1 MAIPSTQ
8 ASNASIYTTYGV
20 FLVFGLVVAWR
31 FSNRKEFLAAIRS
44 QPAIPLAFNFIA
56 SAMGCGILLTY
67 PEIGIVAGVQGVL
80 VYALSSA
87 LPIMLFAFVGPLVRK
102 NCPEG
107 FVLTQWVFQRFGYFA
122 GLYLGI
128 LTILT
133 MFLYMASELTSIQA
147 LVELL
152 TGMNGLPV
160 VIVECVVTTIYTTW
174 GGFHTSF
181 FTDNV
186 QGVMMTLL
194 LVVVSIAMG
203 TNIEIDRSQIA
214 ASGLTGS
221 TRLGWQLLYI
231 LPVAIASN
239 DCFLSGFWLRTFAS
253 RNDKE
258 LKIACAVATVV
269 IFVYLTLC
277 GFTGI
282 IADWSHVYP
291 GDPPQDAY
299 LAFFLIVQTLPSWVV
314 CFVLVFGVALSTAV
328 FDSLQSA
335 MVSSVSNDIFR
346 NKLPTK
352 YVRCLVIVVMI
363 PAIFVALK
371 SPNVL
376 QIFLISDLISAA
388 AMPSILLGL
397 SPHLYF
403 LNGFDIIVSG
413 LGGILTVFIFGCIYY
428 GSASGGG
435 SLLLLMNGLYG
446 DDWSAFGAF
455 VAAPVGSLISLVA
468 SVLLRAVVYYTYSK
482 ATGTKFTVFKKQF
495 KLPVEMNIVDPIN
508 TTEEY
513 ACTDEESLRNS
524 GNLVKD
530 AHF

>member
-1 MAIPSTQ
+1 M
-8 ASNASIYTTYGV
+8 
-20 FLVFGLVVAWR
+20 
-31 FSNRKEFLAAIRS
+31 
-44 QPAIPLAFNFIA
+44 
-56 SAMGCGILLTY
+56 LLTY

-80 VYALSSA
+80 VYSLSSA
-87 LPIMLFAFVGPLVRK
+87 LPIMLFAFVGPMVRK

-107 FVLTQWVFQRFGYFA
+107 FVLTHWVFERFGYWA

-133 MFLYMASELTSIQA
+133 MFLYMASELTSIQT
-147 LVELL
+147 LVQLL
-152 TGMNGLPV
+152 TGENGLAV

-174 GGFHTSF
+174 GGFRTSF
-181 FTDNV
+181 FTDNI
-186 QGVMMTLL
+186 QGIMMTLL
-194 LVVVSIAMG
+194 LVIVSIAMG
-203 TNIEIDRSQIA
+203 TNIQIDKSQIA

-221 TRLGWQLLYI
+221 TKLGWQLLYI

-258 LKIACAVATVV
+258 LMIACGIATV
-269 IFVYLTLC
+269 ILFIYLTLC

-282 IADWSHVYP
+282 IADWSNVYP
-291 GDPPQDAY
+291 GNPPQDPSV
-299 LAFFLIVQTLPSWVV
+299 AFFLIVETLPAWVI
-314 CFVLVFGVALSTAV
+314 CFVLIFGVALSTAV

-346 NKLPTK
+346 NKLPVK
-352 YVRCLVIVVMI
+352 YIRGLVVVVMI

-376 QIFLISDLISAA
+376 QIYLISDLISAA

-397 SPHLYF
+397 SPHLF
-403 LNGFDIIVSG
+403 FMNGFDIIVSG
-413 LGGILTVFIFGCIYY
+413 CGGVMTVFIFGCIYY

-435 SLLLLMNGLYG
+435 SMLLLLNGLYG

-455 VAAPVGSLISLVA
+455 VAAPVGALLFLVG
-468 SVLLRAVVYYTYSK
+468 SVLLRAVVYYAYAK
-482 ATGTKFTVFKKQF
+482 ATNTEFTMFKKPL
-495 KLPVEMNIVDPIN
+495 KPSVELNSVDRITTVDPY
-508 TTEEY
+508 EC
-513 ACTDEESLRNS
+513 ADEESLRKN
-524 GNLVKD
+524 GILVKD
-530 AHF
+530 PSY

>member
-1 MAIPSTQ
+1 
-8 ASNASIYTTYGV
+8 
-20 FLVFGLVVAWR
+20 
-31 FSNRKEFLAAIRS
+31 
-44 QPAIPLAFNFIA
+44 
-56 SAMGCGILLTY
+56 MGCGILLTY

-80 VYALSSA
+80 VYALSSS

-107 FVLTQWVFQRFGYFA
+107 FVLTHWVFERFGYWA

-152 TGMNGLPV
+152 TGKNGLPV

-186 QGVMMTLL
+186 QGIMMTLL

-221 TRLGWQLLYI
+221 TRLGWQLFYI

-258 LKIACAVATVV
+258 LKIACAIATFVL
-269 IFVYLTLC
+269 FVYLTLC

-282 IADWSHVYP
+282 IADWSHLYP
-291 GDPPQDAY
+291 GNPPQDAY
-299 LAFFLIVQTLPSWVV
+299 LAFFLIVETLPAWVV

-346 NKLPTK
+346 NKLPNK
-352 YVRCLVIVVMI
+352 YVRGMVIVVMI

-397 SPHLYF
+397 SPHLFF
-403 LNGFDIIVSG
+403 LSGFDIIVSG
-413 LGGILTVFIFGCIYY
+413 CGGVMSVFIFGCVYY

-435 SLLLLMNGLYG
+435 SMLLLMNGLYG

-455 VAAPVGSLISLVA
+455 VAAPFGALLFLVA
-468 SVLLRAVVYYTYSK
+468 SVLFRAIVCFIYAK
-482 ATGTKFTVFKKQF
+482 ATGTEFMVFKRPLQSS
-495 KLPVEMNIVDPIN
+495 VDRNSVDLISIN
-508 TTEEY
+508 DEDQY
-513 ACTDEESLRNS
+513 PDEESLRNNDVLAKKVS
-524 GNLVKD
+524 Y
-530 AHF
+530 